1 MRRSFAENGTISGE
15 LLVEAIRKLL
25 KAFAKMSR
33 FLLIGRVMGIG
44 EKLLDILVIT
54 LIIKVGIF
62 VEFLIVVPLYSC
74 YCTGIIVAYDYFLG
88 KGYDFV
94 GLEYLRNMQK
104 GKVAKNKLFKRFLR
118 SVMRRRYS
126 IFWFGSVAQFNPD
139 GVTLLLRRDRTSTLR
154 NFLGITLP
162 STVLSIAFWT
172 TVFKLGIM
180 GVAHFKSFVQ

>member
-1 MRRSFAENGTISGE
+1 VHG
-15 LLVEAIRKLL
+15 IRKLVKVL
-25 KAFAKMSR
+25 VKLSR

-44 EKLLDILVIT
+44 EKLLDILVIS
-54 LIIKVGIF
+54 LIIKVGIIA
-62 VEFLIVVPLYSC
+62 EFLIVVPLYSC
-74 YCTGIIVAYDYFLG
+74 YCTGIIVAYDYFLE

-104 GKVAKNKLFKRFLR
+104 GRVEKKKFFKRFLR

-126 IFWFGSVAQFNPD
+126 IFWIGSVAQINPD
-139 GVTLLLRRDRTSTLR
+139 GVTLLLRKDRTSTLK

-172 TVFKLGIM
+172 TVFKLGIT
-180 GVAHFKSFVQ
+180 GVAYFKLFIQ